1 MFKGLL
7 YIRPITY
14 WCTNFGSTIC
24 TRANTKTIQ
33 EMYVVYCIL
42 CRDVACL
49 IEIPICVS
57 HIECLFRF
65 FVTSY
70 TATVQDKKLTNLDEG
85 AIKNI
90 IGELEEDEAFDEKEN
105 STNDSIA
112 IQKAKNR
119 VQLRLAMEKKA
130 AARKV
135 NNNNSRKGGGDNNN
149 DDDNND
155 DDDVAD
161 LSTFAKNA
169 SSGAGTKS
177 KKK

>member
-1 MFKGLL
+1 
-7 YIRPITY
+7 
-14 WCTNFGSTIC
+14 
-24 TRANTKTIQ
+24 
-33 EMYVVYCIL
+33 MYVVYCIL